1 MAAIENSVQI
11 NRSPEEVF
19 DFGVDMRNE
28 LKWNPDVE
36 LMEKI
41 TEGAIALG
49 AKFRAKWKQSPIVIC
64 ECTKFDRPRAWSYH
78 NGGPIEVD
86 LDISVA
92 PRDGGSLLVSRFDA
106 KPHGWFRVIFPVFV
120 QIMKRAE
127 KANMAYVKKAMEGGA
142 N

>member
-49 AKFRAKWKQSPIVIC
+49 AKFRAK
-64 ECTKFDRPRAWSYH
+64 
-78 NGGPIEVD
+78 
-86 LDISVA
+86 
-92 PRDGGSLLVSRFDA
+92 
-106 KPHGWFRVIFPVFV
+106 
-120 QIMKRAE
+120 
-127 KANMAYVKKAMEGGA
+127 
-142 N
+142 